1 MRRWRVHPVVLAGAL
16 VAALALPAPAQTVI
30 GPPPQVSGPPPLSP
44 YPFGPHMVGPHM
56 VGARG
61 WGPHPWLVGPFLL
74 LRALLGIGLV
84 VLIWR
89 ALLTPSLWRRPDAAV
104 QMLRERYARGE
115 IGDDEYRKRLG
126 TLA

>member
-16 VAALALPAPAQTVI
+16 VVGLALPALAQMVM
-30 GPPPQVSGPPPLSP
+30 GQPPPVSGPPPMSP
-44 YPFGPHMVGPHM
+44 YLYGPHMF
-56 VGARG
+56 GARA
-61 WGPHPWLVGPFLL
+61 WGPHPWLMGPFLL

-89 ALLTPSLWRRPDAAV
+89 VLLTPSLWRRPDGA
-104 QMLRERYARGE
+104 MHILRERYARGE

>member
-1 MRRWRVHPVVLAGAL
+1 MRRWRVHAVVLAGAL
-16 VAALALPAPAQTVI
+16 VVGLALPALAQVVI
-30 GPPPQVSGPPPLSP
+30 GPPPMSP
-44 YPFGPHMVGPHM
+44 YPFGPHM

-104 QMLRERYARGE
+104 QILRERYARGE
-115 IGDDEYRKRLG
+115 IGDDEYRKRFG

>member
-1 MRRWRVHPVVLAGAL
+1 MRRWRVHPVVLAAAL
-16 VAALALPAPAQTVI
+16 AAGLALPALAQTVI
-30 GPPPQVSGPPPLSP
+30 GPPPLSP
-44 YPFGPHMVGPHM
+44 YPFGPHM